1 MKDKIAGYAGEIE
14 IKANPKGNT
23 PDLRIH
29 YTGYDEKSFRDFPLF
44 TLLYVELLSL
54 VQSNLE
60 RKIN

>member
-29 YTGYDEKSFRDFPLF
+29 YTGYDEKSFQNFPLS
-44 TLLYVELLSL
+44 TLSYVISISET
-54 VQSNLE
+54 E
-60 RKIN
+60 RRLN